1 MHTRT
6 EFVIGNNKL
15 CLMMLRANLVPRVL
29 SPLPPPPAS
38 LTFKAPIN
46 PSQGNQNH
54 ARPHLGWLTWPWHSR
69 VISGTQA
76 LLTSHHHTVYCNNH
90 QLNSKE

>member
-29 SPLPPPPAS
+29 SPLPPPPPPPDLQKPPSTPARVTKIMQD
-38 LTFKAPIN
+38 LT
-46 PSQGNQNH
+46 
-54 ARPHLGWLTWPWHSR
+54 
-69 VISGTQA
+69 
-76 LLTSHHHTVYCNNH
+76 
-90 QLNSKE
+90 